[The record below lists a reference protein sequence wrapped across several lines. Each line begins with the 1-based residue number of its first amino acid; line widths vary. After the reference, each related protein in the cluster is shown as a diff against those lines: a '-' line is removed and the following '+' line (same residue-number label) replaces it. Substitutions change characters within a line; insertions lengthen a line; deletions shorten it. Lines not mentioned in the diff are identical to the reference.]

1 MNVGGLLEQGFWAFV
16 ATTGFAVLFNVP
28 TRMLAVSGFTGAMG
42 LMWRNAL
49 LEAGIHSVAATFG
62 GALIVGLLGYTQARF
77 FHQPRLVF
85 TVNGIVPMIPGV
97 PAFQTMVYFV
107 RGDINAG
114 LESAVVA
121 FLLIG
126 AIAFGLVTARMLL
139 TLGETLTP
147 ANPRRGTW
155 LREHARRDL
164 NADSS

>member
-1 MNVGGLLEQGFWAFV
+1 MIVAELLQQGFWAFL
-16 ATTGFAVLFNVP
+16 ATAGFVVLFNVP
-28 TRMLAVSGFTGAMG
+28 TRALPVCGFTGAMG

-49 LEAGIHSVAATFG
+49 LDTGAHSVAATFV

-77 FHQPRLVF
+77 FHLPRLIF

-97 PAFQTMVYFV
+97 PAFETMVYFV

-114 LESAVVA
+114 VESAVVA
-121 FLLIG
+121 LLLIG

-139 TLGETLTP
+139 TLGEARMP
-147 ANPRRGTW
+147 GPRRGIW

-164 NADSS
+164 DADVS

>member
-1 MNVGGLLEQGFWAFV
+1 MIVAELLQQGFWAFL
-16 ATTGFAVLFNVP
+16 ATAGFGVLFNVP
-28 TRMLAVSGFTGAMG
+28 TRALPVCGFTGAMG

-49 LEAGIHSVAATFG
+49 LDTGAHSVAATFV

-77 FHQPRLVF
+77 FHLPRLIF

-97 PAFQTMVYFV
+97 PAFETMVYFV

-114 LESAVVA
+114 VESAVVA
-121 FLLIG
+121 LLLIG

-139 TLGETLTP
+139 TLGEARMP
-147 ANPRRGTW
+147 GPRRGIW

-164 NADSS
+164 DADVS